1 MDHIDPNL
9 AKHAAGPLGALSA
22 MFFMKGPWLQR
33 LSMLVPGAALSF
45 YASGPLASY
54 AHMPE
59 GLAGF
64 LLGLFGMAAVGKVFE
79 TWETLQFGD
88 LIRKTFARWLGV
100 KEGE

>member
-1 MDHIDPNL
+1 MDSIDPQI

-33 LSMLVPGAALSF
+33 LSMLIPGGALSF
-45 YASGPLASY
+45 YAAAPLASY

-64 LLGLFGMAAVGKVFE
+64 LLGLFGMAAVGKIFD
-79 TWETLQFGD
+79 TWENLQLAD
-88 LIRKTFARWLGV
+88 LLRRKVAALLGV